1 METKAE
7 KRARKERERQARE
20 QPVVVSDTYHPPVD
34 VACVIHSKGYDW
46 QYVEKLYSM
55 CCRHLS
61 GQVRFHVYTEH
72 DRSVPPHMIKHCL
85 EEWDGVAGP
94 KRSWWYKL
102 QLFNPEHF
110 QGDLL
115 YFDLDVVILNNI
127 DWIAQQ
133 PSGYFWTIR
142 DFRYVQK
149 PFHNAMNSSVMKFNV
164 SHFSY
169 VWEEFNKTNVK
180 DRVRSYQGDQDFL
193 QVTIRPE
200 QRRILEDQRFQSW
213 RWQVADGGYDF
224 AHRRA
229 KEPGSG
235 AKVGTNTDVLI
246 FHGHPKPHQVH
257 DPVVVN
263 NWQ

>member
-20 QPVVVSDTYHPPVD
+20 DSVAVTDNYHPPMD
-34 VACVIHSKGYDW
+34 VACVIHGKGYEW
-46 QYVEKLYSM
+46 KYVENLYNM

-61 GQVRFHVYTEH
+61 GEVRFHVYTEH

-85 EEWDGVAGP
+85 QEWDGISGP

-110 QGDLL
+110 QGNML
-115 YFDLDVVILNNI
+115 YFDLDVVILKNI

-133 PSGYFWTIR
+133 PTDYFWTIR
-142 DFRYVQK
+142 DFRYLQK
-149 PFHNAMNSSVMKFNV
+149 PFYNGMNSSVMKFNV
-164 SHFSY
+164 PHFEY
-169 VWEEFNKTNVK
+169 VWNEFNKGDVK
-180 DRVRSYQGDQDFL
+180 DNIRRYQGDQDFL

-200 QRRILEDQRFQSW
+200 QRRILADQHFQSW
-213 RWQVADGGYDF
+213 RWQVSDGGYDF

-229 KEPGSG
+229 RNPGSG
-235 AKVGTNTDVLI
+235 VTLGPETDVLI
-246 FHGHPKPHQVH
+246 FHGFPKPHQVT
-257 DPVVVN
+257 DALVID
-263 NWQ
+263 NWK